1 MRGLNEH
8 VRVYKDG
15 WTVGRFFVVKN
26 SANRFAGGGVTLL
39 ETAGWNSRKSPV
51 SGTDDKLYFKALA
64 ESCSDA

>member
-15 WTVGRFFVVKN
+15 RMALVVKN
-26 SANRFAGGGVTLL
+26 LANRFAGGGVTLL
-39 ETAGWNSRKSPV
+39 EKAGWNSRKSPV